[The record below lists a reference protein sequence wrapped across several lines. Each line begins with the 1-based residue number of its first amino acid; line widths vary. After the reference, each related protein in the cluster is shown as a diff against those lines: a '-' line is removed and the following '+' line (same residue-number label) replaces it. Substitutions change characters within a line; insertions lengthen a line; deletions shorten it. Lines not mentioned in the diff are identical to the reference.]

1 MNKTQV
7 NLKSFMK
14 RLTNRVDQEEDR
26 LSELEIKEV
35 EQLNKDKAK
44 IL

>member
-7 NLKSFMK
+7 NLKSFVK
-14 RLTNRVDQEEDR
+14 RLTNRLDQGEDR

-44 IL
+44 IM